1 MNEKVIVVEDEKH
14 IRGFITLNLSLS
26 KFQVIEASSGEEA
39 LIKCEAEK
47 PDVVILDIMLP
58 NMDGYEVCKRLRE
71 KCYDCCIIMLTA
83 KAQDMD
89 KIIGLDIGADDY
101 MVKPFNPMELISRIN
116 ANLRKT
122 KRNNITSDVLTYREL
137 KLNKSSQKFY
147 KNGVEIEFT
156 FREFSL
162 IEVFMENINKALSR
176 ENLLDLSWGED
187 FFGEIKTVDVH
198 VRRIR
203 EKIEDNS
210 SKPIY
215 IQTVWGVGY
224 RFGK

>member
-1 MNEKVIVVEDEKH
+1 MNEKVLVVEDEKH
-14 IRGFITLNLSLS
+14 IRDFITLNLSLS
-26 KFQVIEASSGEEA
+26 KFKVIEASSGEEG
-39 LIKCEAEK
+39 LIKYETEK

-58 NMDGYEVCKRLRE
+58 NIDGYEVCKRLRG
-71 KCYDCCIIMLTA
+71 KGYDCCIIMLTA

-122 KRNNITSDVLTYREL
+122 KRNNDNSDILTYIEL
-137 KLNKSSQKFY
+137 KLNKSSKKFY
-147 KNGVEIEFT
+147 KNDAEIEFT

-162 IEVFMENINKALSR
+162 IEVLMENINKALSR
-176 ENLLDLSWGED
+176 ENLLDLAWGED

-203 EKIEDNS
+203 EKIEDNP
-210 SKPIY
+210 SKPVY
-215 IQTVWGVGY
+215 IETVWGVGY

>member
-1 MNEKVIVVEDEKH
+1 MNEKVLVVEDEKH
-14 IRGFITLNLSLS
+14 IRDFITLNLSLS
-26 KFQVIEASSGEEA
+26 KFKVIEASSGEEG
-39 LIKCEAEK
+39 LIKYEAEK

-58 NMDGYEVCKRLRE
+58 NIDGYEVCRRLRVKYCE
-71 KCYDCCIIMLTA
+71 CCIIMLTA
-83 KAQDMD
+83 KGQDMD

-101 MVKPFNPMELISRIN
+101 MVKPFNPMELIARIN
-116 ANLRKT
+116 ANLRKI
-122 KRNNITSDVLTYREL
+122 KRNNVNSDILTYIEL
-137 KLNKSSQKFY
+137 KLNKSSKKFY
-147 KNGVEIEFT
+147 KNDVEIEFT

-162 IEVFMENINKALSR
+162 IEVLMENINKALSR
-176 ENLLDLSWGED
+176 EKLLDLAWGED

-203 EKIEDNS
+203 EKIEDNP

-215 IQTVWGVGY
+215 IETVWGVGY

>member
-1 MNEKVIVVEDEKH
+1 MNEKVLVIEDEKH

-26 KFQVIEASSGEEA
+26 EFQVIEASSGEEG
-39 LIKCEAEK
+39 LIKYEAEK

-58 NMDGYEVCKRLRE
+58 NIDGYEVCKRLRE
-71 KCYDCCIIMLTA
+71 KGYDCCIIMLTA

-122 KRNNITSDVLTYREL
+122 KRNNISSEVLTYRQL

-147 KNGVEIEFT
+147 KNDVEIEFT

-176 ENLLDLSWGED
+176 EKLLDLSWGED

-203 EKIEDNS
+203 EKIEDNP

>member
-1 MNEKVIVVEDEKH
+1 MNEKVLVVEDEKH
-14 IRGFITLNLSLS
+14 IRDFITLNLSLS
-26 KFQVIEASSGEEA
+26 KFQVIEASSGEEG
-39 LIKCEAEK
+39 LIKYEAEK
-47 PDVVILDIMLP
+47 PDVVILDILLP
-58 NMDGYEVCKRLRE
+58 NIDGYEVCKRLRGM
-71 KCYDCCIIMLTA
+71 CCDCCIIMLTA

-116 ANLRKT
+116 ANLRKI
-122 KRNNITSDVLTYREL
+122 KRNNLNSDVLIYRQL

-147 KNGVEIEFT
+147 KNHLEIEFT

-162 IEVFMENINKALSR
+162 IEVFMESINKALSR
-176 ENLLDLSWGED
+176 EKLLDLAWGED

-203 EKIEDNS
+203 EKIEDNP

>member
-1 MNEKVIVVEDEKH
+1 MNEKVLVVEDEKH
-14 IRGFITLNLSLS
+14 IRDFIALNLSLS
-26 KFQVIEASSGEEA
+26 KFQVIEASSGEEG
-39 LIKCEAEK
+39 LIKYEAEK
-47 PDVVILDIMLP
+47 PEVVILDIMLP
-58 NMDGYEVCKRLRE
+58 NMDGYEVCKRLRGNG
-71 KCYDCCIIMLTA
+71 YGCCIIMLTA

-122 KRNNITSDVLTYREL
+122 KGNNISLDVLTYRQL

-147 KNGVEIEFT
+147 KSDVEIEFT

-162 IEVFMENINKALSR
+162 IQVFMENINKALSR
-176 ENLLDLSWGED
+176 ETLLDLSWGED

-203 EKIEDNS
+203 EKIEDNP